1 MCHVRQW
8 NLSYGSPTSYE
19 TREKLRTLKK
29 EEPLFW
35 DELSASKTHNL
46 PGSEE
51 HIEEDEE
58 RLDDEDDKGD
68 DSSLE
73 MSAVLSAV
81 VTGEVARNVSVGGNG
96 GLVSQNEA
104 DDVEAEPVEVVGQAD
119 GDTIDK
125 TSAVPTTVTVESQQT
140 KSGLSGEQAESSEK
154 RRGKR
159 QKFGNKWYDVK
170 DFMRH

>member
-1 MCHVRQW
+1 MCRVRQW
-8 NLSYGSPTSYE
+8 NLSYGSLTSNE

-35 DELSASKTHNL
+35 DKLSASKTHNL

-119 GDTIDK
+119 GDK